1 MKIKQTLPNLHLICS
16 KDNLRPQLG
25 YVEFDFAKRTMSA
38 TDAHVALIVDMN
50 QYFEEIEPQDI
61 GTIYVHMNDYK
72 FMCKKDVEYIHL
84 NMKDNSFLCEGKT
97 KTLAGF
103 KTELDTKFPNIEVV
117 IPTEEMRAIGDV
129 RFGLNIGVLTSL
141 VSVFDKYKKIIMTPT
156 RPHRAIR
163 VDIQTAGGS
172 YSQTDSHKLA
182 YGCIMPVIID

>member
-1 MKIKQTLPNLHLICS
+1 
-16 KDNLRPQLG
+16 
-25 YVEFDFAKRTMSA
+25 MSA

-141 VSVFDKYKKIIMTPT
+141 VSVFDKYKTIIMTPT